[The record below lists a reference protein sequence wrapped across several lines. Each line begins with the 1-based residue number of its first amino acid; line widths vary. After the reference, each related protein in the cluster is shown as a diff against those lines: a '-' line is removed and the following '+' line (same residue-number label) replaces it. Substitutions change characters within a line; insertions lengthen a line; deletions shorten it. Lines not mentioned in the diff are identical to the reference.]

1 MPCFFFLSVF
11 VLPHKKNFFNC
22 NCFSSTLSKVCIDHS
37 CVIYMTSDCGAIH
50 VCPYHHSCI
59 SWRPHYPLN
68 KPRLLLF
75 SDGAIVCF
83 FIWLCWG
90 LWIWGCCGFG
100 FSLSC
105 FSWLLLRLV
114 QCCPRCCFDVAL
126 RCLMV
131 SLYFPLS
138 YMFFVCFYPSPCP
151 SPAVLSLCSSG
162 FVPGV
167 CPSFPRPRSVLSPHP
182 PPPRPLTDPLP
193 QSLAGT
199 PCRTVWR
206 KSIRQSNPESL
217 PSGPS
222 RERWVWPVRDQA
234 SLLHLCAAVFGTS
247 L

>member
-1 MPCFFFLSVF
+1 MHLAVIVMCSQEILVGMKWTFWCNFCFFFFSDKDQNLLSKWKD
-11 VLPHKKNFFNC
+11 KKQWIRCRRVIYAWFFFC
-22 NCFSSTLSKVCIDHS
+22 LFLCCHIKKKISTNCFSSTLSKVCIDHS
-37 CVIYMTSDCGAIH
+37 YVIYMTSDCGAIH

-138 YMFFVCFYPSPCP
+138 YVFFCLFLPFP
-151 SPAVLSLCSSG
+151 LSLSCRP
-162 FVPGV
+162 VPVFLWV
-167 CPSFPRPRSVLSPHP
+167 CVWCLS
-182 PPPRPLTDPLP
+182 
-193 QSLAGT
+193 
-199 PCRTVWR
+199 
-206 KSIRQSNPESL
+206 
-217 PSGPS
+217 
-222 RERWVWPVRDQA
+222 
-234 SLLHLCAAVFGTS
+234 
-247 L
+247 